1 MHRSS
6 NLAILVV
13 AVILGGFA
21 AFLARSWLQSHSTG
35 TEAQKTVPILVATD
49 TLAFG
54 APIGAKDVREI
65 DWPAQSSPEG
75 AFANFAELTKNGRR
89 ITLSPFVRD
98 EPIISSKVS
107 APDQRASLSAVIEK
121 GKRAVTVAVD
131 DVRGVAGFIFPGD
144 FVDVALT
151 RTDNSAGPQNFSAV
165 ILQHVKVL
173 AIDQMAGQRQE
184 HPTVAKAVTV
194 EVDPDQALRILLA
207 ANVGKLSLIL
217 RQPAEVALGPDAKV
231 TDRDLFGTDE
241 AQASANPSPPAVQPV
256 AFQPDPPPAAPPPPS
271 RPPRRPRPPPP
282 PPPPPKRPLGK
293 SPSFGRSR
301 ANSTKCPKRS
311 NDGIRRV
318 ESANTTLP
326 TPTVEPKG
334 TDGRNAALG
343 LDRDARDRRRRR
355 DRCRSRA
362 SCGSRVGAQE
372 RPVPCGDR
380 ASERHEGDA
389 QQIAYALFFR
399 PVLDRGDRRAGNRRR
414 FSDDGFD
421 ALRSGQKS
429 RRDQHFRIRSAAAPG
444 VGDRPRCDP

>member
-1 MHRSS
+1 MHRST

-13 AVILGGFA
+13 AVILGGLA

-35 TEAQKTVPILVATD
+35 TDAQKTVPILVATD
-49 TLAFG
+49 ALAFG

-194 EVDPDQALRILLA
+194 EVDPEQALRILLA

-217 RQPAEVALGPDAKV
+217 RQPAEVALGPEAKV
-231 TDRDLFGTDE
+231 TDRDLFGPDE
-241 AQASANPSPPAVQPV
+241 VNPSLPAAQVQPA
-256 AFQPDPPPAAPPPPS
+256 AFQPEPPPAPALPP
-271 RPPRRPRPPPP
+271 
-282 PPPPPKRPLGK
+282 G
-293 SPSFGRSR
+293 G
-301 ANSTKCPKRS
+301 A
-311 NDGIRRV
+311 
-318 ESANTTLP
+318 TLP
-326 TPTVEPKG
+326 PAT
-334 TDGRNAALG
+334 
-343 LDRDARDRRRRR
+343 
-355 DRCRSRA
+355 
-362 SCGSRVGAQE
+362 
-372 RPVPCGDR
+372 
-380 ASERHEGDA
+380 
-389 QQIAYALFFR
+389 
-399 PVLDRGDRRAGNRRR
+399 PVLPP
-414 FSDDGFD
+414 D
-421 ALRSGQKS
+421 AATRKITVFRSVKS
-429 RRDQHFRIRSAAAPG
+429 EQYNVPEESQ
-444 VGDRPRCDP
+444 

>member
-1 MHRSS
+1 MRRSTNS
-6 NLAILVV
+6 LILIV

-21 AFLARSWLQSHSTG
+21 AFLARGWLQSHSTQAD
-35 TEAQKTVPILVATD
+35 AQKTVPILVATD
-49 TLAFG
+49 TLPFG

-107 APDQRASLSAVIEK
+107 APDQRASLSAIIEK

-256 AFQPDPPPAAPPPPS
+256 AFQPDPPPAAPPPP
-271 RPPRRPRPPPP
+271 PPPP
-282 PPPPPKRPLGK
+282 ETTTRKITVVRSVK
-293 SPSFGRSR
+293 S
-301 ANSTKCPKRS
+301 
-311 NDGIRRV
+311 
-318 ESANTTLP
+318 EQY
-326 TPTVEPKG
+326 E
-334 TDGRNAALG
+334 
-343 LDRDARDRRRRR
+343 
-355 DRCRSRA
+355 
-362 SCGSRVGAQE
+362 
-372 RPVPCGDR
+372 VP
-380 ASERHEGDA
+380 EEV
-389 QQIAYALFFR
+389 Q
-399 PVLDRGDRRAGNRRR
+399 
-414 FSDDGFD
+414 
-421 ALRSGQKS
+421 
-429 RRDQHFRIRSAAAPG
+429 
-444 VGDRPRCDP
+444 